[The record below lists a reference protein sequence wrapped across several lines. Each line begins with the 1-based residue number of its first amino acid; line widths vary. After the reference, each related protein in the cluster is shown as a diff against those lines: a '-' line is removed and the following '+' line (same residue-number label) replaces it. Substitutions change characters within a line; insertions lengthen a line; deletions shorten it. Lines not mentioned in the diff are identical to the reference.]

1 MRCTVKKT
9 VESVIAT
16 GNHLLVQV
24 KANQPT
30 LLQHLTETYPG
41 QPPQDHRHHTHE
53 IGRHHRIERRLT
65 QTWHLPLAVGTE
77 DWHAHFRTL
86 VAIQRHTEVFDTRQ
100 KDWVSRQETAY
111 YVSSA
116 TLSAADAA
124 HAVRAHW
131 GIENRLH
138 YVRDV
143 TLGEDASRIRHNPG
157 IFALLRSFALNLLR
171 FNGVSNISL
180 ALYDN
185 ALNFDRLLAY
195 QGL

>member
-41 QPPQDHRHHTHE
+41 QPPQDRHHTHE

-65 QTWHLPLAVGTE
+65 QTWYLPLEVGTE

-86 VAIQRHTEVFDTRQ
+86 VAIQRHTEVFDTRK

-111 YVSSA
+111 YLSTA
-116 TLSAADAA
+116 T
-124 HAVRAHW
+124 
-131 GIENRLH
+131 
-138 YVRDV
+138 
-143 TLGEDASRIRHNPG
+143 
-157 IFALLRSFALNLLR
+157 
-171 FNGVSNISL
+171 
-180 ALYDN
+180 
-185 ALNFDRLLAY
+185 
-195 QGL
+195 

>member
-1 MRCTVKKT
+1 MW
-9 VESVIAT
+9 S
-16 GNHLLVQV
+16 L
-24 KANQPT
+24 P
-30 LLQHLTETYPG
+30 PG
-41 QPPQDHRHHTHE
+41 
-53 IGRHHRIERRLT
+53 
-65 QTWHLPLAVGTE
+65 VGTE
-77 DWHAHFRTL
+77 DGHTHFCTL
-86 VAIQRHTEVFDTRQ
+86 VEIQRHTDVFDTRQ

-111 YVSSA
+111 YVSTA
-116 TLSAADAA
+116 TLSAAHAA

-157 IFALLRSFALNLLR
+157 LFALLRSFALNLLR
-171 FNGVSNISL
+171 FNGVTNISL
-180 ALYDN
+180 GLYDN

>member
-1 MRCTVKKT
+1 MSAPRIGTLIFALWSKSSATPTCSIPVK
-9 VESVIAT
+9 
-16 GNHLLVQV
+16 
-24 KANQPT
+24 
-30 LLQHLTETYPG
+30 
-41 QPPQDHRHHTHE
+41 
-53 IGRHHRIERRLT
+53 
-65 QTWHLPLAVGTE
+65 
-77 DWHAHFRTL
+77 
-86 VAIQRHTEVFDTRQ
+86 

-111 YVSSA
+111 YVSTA
-116 TLSAADAA
+116 TLSAAHAA

-157 IFALLRSFALNLLR
+157 IFALLRSFALNLLH
-171 FNGVSNISL
+171 FNGISNISL
-180 ALYDN
+180 GLYDN

>member
-1 MRCTVKKT
+1 MHCTAKKT
-9 VESVIAT
+9 VEAVIAT

-30 LLQHLTETYPG
+30 LFTHLTETYPA
-41 QPPQDHRHHTHE
+41 QPPQDRHPTHE
-53 IGRHHRIERRLT
+53 LGHHNRIEQRLT
-65 QTWHLPLAVGTE
+65 QTWRLPLGTGTE

-86 VAIQRHTEVFDTRQ
+86 VEIQRHTEVFDPRK
-100 KDWVSRQETAY
+100 KDWVLRQETGY
-111 YVSSA
+111 YVSTV

-124 HAVRAHW
+124 QAVRAHW
-131 GIENRLH
+131 SIENRLH

-143 TLGEDASRIRHNPG
+143 TLGEDASRIRRNPG
-157 IFALLRSFALNLLR
+157 LFALLRSFALNLLR
-171 FNGVSNISL
+171 FNGITNISL
-180 ALYDN
+180 GLYDN